1 MHEIHCMSEKEAVL
15 SDRLSAMQHTLR
27 EQKTMLEGSMRK
39 TDRMAERMIDL
50 IDLNK
55 VFRN

>member
-1 MHEIHCMSEKEAVL
+1 MSEKEAVL